1 MNETNKIEIKF
12 WHIVTND
19 GKYIS
24 RQRWATRESAQAELD
39 SCPETWPRKDHK
51 VVEITYSFEV

>member
-1 MNETNKIEIKF
+1 MNEMNKIELKF

-39 SCPETWPRKDHK
+39 ANTDTWPRAEHK

>member
-1 MNETNKIEIKF
+1 MNKIEIKF

-24 RQRWATRESAQAELD
+24 RQRWATRESAQAELE